1 MNTQIYPSF
10 SYEEDVDYDNGS
22 RNYRWW
28 EAYRASGGGSTT
40 TLPEAMVNSGHQV
53 ADGSVTFPNAS
64 TDKFYNLYKSMVDAE
79 LSRPPEADIDAFAER
94 VDDRVRFS
102 IWVTNRSSRPLYAY
116 KNLATVNAIVY
127 EDTHVLLT
135 DRFVRAA
142 EETALTPELAPYET
156 SAFQLET
163 PELSGVDWDKLHSL
177 AFVDYQPGDGAYDI
191 VQAAVPGPPDFWA
204 RPESITLMID
214 STEVLIH
221 TIDIDLRGT
230 LDLDWAAEETLTWL
244 DVAPFSASILNPPVV
259 SIYSEKLIPG
269 WQHGEL
275 SITAESNNG
284 IRFIE
289 LISVQ
294 VYLGPVEELLLPMI
308 GQE

>member
-1 MNTQIYPSF
+1 M
-10 SYEEDVDYDNGS
+10 
-22 RNYRWW
+22 
-28 EAYRASGGGSTT
+28 T

-64 TDKFYNLYKSMVDAE
+64 TEKFYNLFKSMVDGE
-79 LSRPPEADIDAFAER
+79 LARPPEADIDAFAER

-116 KNLATVNAIVY
+116 TNLATVNAIVY
-127 EDTHVLLT
+127 EDTRVLLT

-142 EETALTPELAPYET
+142 EETALTPELAPFET

-191 VQAAVPGPPDFWA
+191 VQAAVAGPPDFLA
-204 RPESITLMID
+204 RSESITLMID
-214 STEVLIH
+214 PMDGLTH

-230 LDLDWAAEETLTWL
+230 LDLDWAAEEGLTWL

-259 SIYSEKLIPG
+259 SIYSDKLIPG

-289 LISVQ
+289 LITVQ
-294 VYLGPVEELLLPMI
+294 VYLGPVEELFLPVI